1 MMRSLAL
8 SLLLALA
15 PGVALAQTTTTAAS
29 QGRLDIVGQAPNAC
43 VISSAGSAAGA
54 NAVFRSL
61 NAGAAEVRITEMI
74 DPQTS
79 TARASSINI
88 LLPIICNGAHRLV
101 LTSGNGGLLRDGG
114 STAASPGG
122 FREFVPYQVSAVW
135 SGQTAAQSSDSG
147 PVVINVRDGAAGDAS
162 VTIDVPGGGAPLI
175 AGGYTDA
182 VVIELQVEN

>member
-8 SLLLALA
+8 CLLLTLV
-15 PGVALAQTTTTAAS
+15 PGAAFAQTTTTAS
-29 QGRLDIVGQAPNAC
+29 QGRLDIVGEAPNAC

-61 NAGAAEVRITEMI
+61 TAGAAEVRITEMI

-135 SGQTAAQSSDSG
+135 SGQTAANSSDRG
-147 PVVINVRDGAAGDAS
+147 PVIINVRDGAAGDAS

-175 AGGYTDA
+175 AGGYSDA